1 MPLCLV
7 NGAFKPFKGPFHGN
21 GLRGERSEK
30 ADRWSEGSGSIA
42 QSPGRAGG
50 REQEFSRVG
59 MIYGAF
65 GGIFGGEDPH
75 VFPYLLLCV
84 CPPPRNLPTSN
95 RFPTTIF
102 FTNATTDQINE
113 EHARMLQW
121 NYIEISHEHII
132 MKILIFFLTHI
143 GIYVSIRCVADEKW
157 FIYGASSPSP

>member
-50 REQEFSRVG
+50 REQEFSRAG

-75 VFPYLLLCV
+75 VFPYFAALCLSTSPELANIQPLSHHHLLYQ
-84 CPPPRNLPTSN
+84 RNHGSN
-95 RFPTTIF
+95 
-102 FTNATTDQINE
+102 Q
-113 EHARMLQW
+113 
-121 NYIEISHEHII
+121 
-132 MKILIFFLTHI
+132 
-143 GIYVSIRCVADEKW
+143 
-157 FIYGASSPSP
+157 